1 MSGARPS
8 ERAEPW
14 LTTADRGR
22 DPAQPARLPA
32 VPARESSPVTRKYW
46 RITAQAN
53 TDRPCAVARVVTNR
67 MQRSDRAIALR
78 WRPARMCWI
87 DGLSIMAEV
96 LENPLDDGGFLDTG
110 DHPQLPAA
118 VSAGLNGDG
127 KHPLEPLRPAH
138 RPLPIDGRWLI
149 RLHSL
154 AGSRRTRA

>member
-22 DPAQPARLPA
+22 DPAEPARLPA
-32 VPARESSPVTRKYW
+32 VPARDLPLSPGNTGASRRKP
-46 RITAQAN
+46 TP
-53 TDRPCAVARVVTNR
+53 DRPCAMARVVTNR
-67 MQRSDRAIALR
+67 MQRSDQAIALR

-118 VSAGLNGDG
+118 VSAGLNGFDPTDRSG
-127 KHPLEPLRPAH
+127 KRLWTCH
-138 RPLPIDGRWLI
+138 
-149 RLHSL
+149 LHS
-154 AGSRRTRA
+154 GSGLHWFVQ